1 MPRIAEPP
9 HEVLDR
15 DGAFE
20 VRRYPGRVIA
30 ETRVPGAW
38 SAAGN
43 AGFRRLAGYIFGK
56 NRGRAKVA
64 MTAPVGQRPATIAMT
79 APVGQRRDADAWLVT
94 FTMPAGETLATL
106 PVPDD
111 PRVTLRALP
120 PVEVAV
126 AIFSGRWTAA
136 NLARHE
142 AALRTWAAARGLA
155 LVGEPEVNRYDPPFT
170 LWFRRR
176 NEIWLARAAA
186 VGAATA

>member
-1 MPRIAEPP
+1 MPRVAEPRF
-9 HEVLDR
+9 EITDR

-30 ETRVPGAW
+30 ETRVHGAW

-43 AGFRRLAGYIFGK
+43 EGFRRLAGYIFGK

-79 APVGQRRDADAWLVT
+79 APVGQRRDADDWLVT

-111 PRVTLRALP
+111 ARVTLREVP
-120 PVEVAV
+120 PSEVAV

-142 AALRTWAAARGLA
+142 AALRAWATARGLA
-155 LVGEPEVNRYDPPFT
+155 LLGEPEVNRYDPPFT

-176 NEIWLARAAA
+176 NEIWFALATAD
-186 VGAATA
+186 AATA

>member
-1 MPRIAEPP
+1 MARIAEPR

-30 ETRVPGAW
+30 ETRVLGPW

-43 AGFRRLAGYIFGK
+43 EGFRRLAGYIFGK

-106 PVPDD
+106 PVPGRP
-111 PRVTLRALP
+111 PRDAAPLP
-120 PVEVAV
+120 PGGPRLFLPPPFCAL
-126 AIFSGRWTAA
+126 
-136 NLARHE
+136 LARP
-142 AALRTWAAARGLA
+142 ATSAPSPLF
-155 LVGEPEVNRYDPPFT
+155 PP
-170 LWFRRR
+170 RSSPSG
-176 NEIWLARAAA
+176 I
-186 VGAATA
+186 ATA